1 MSRLADLQRLY
12 SLLDQRRQQVGGTQT
27 LGNLGIIRTWTRR
40 GVYFFFEPGEDRCDS
55 GEGPRVVRVGTH
67 ALSVGSKSTL
77 RQRLGQHRGS
87 MTGGGNHRG
96 SIFRLLVGQALL
108 ARGDE
113 LPCSSWGLMSDI
125 GKASGVL
132 GIERAVLAS
141 AEQPVERA
149 ASRYLAV
156 MPCLWLDVDDEP
168 GPKSLRALIECNAI
182 ALLSNYGRAAID
194 PPSPSWLG
202 RFSDRPLV
210 SGSGLWNQRHVKAE
224 HDRTFLSVLEE
235 MINNVGR
242 DYGRVS

>member
-1 MSRLADLQRLY
+1 MRFYD
-12 SLLDQRRQQVGGTQT
+12 LLDRLEQRVGGKRM
-27 LGNLGIIRTWTRR
+27 LGDFERIRDWPRR
-40 GVYFFFEPGEDRCDS
+40 GVYFFFEPGEARRDS

-67 ALSVGSKSTL
+67 ALIGGSKSTL
-77 RQRLGQHRGS
+77 RQRLGQHRGTAS
-87 MTGGGNHRG
+87 GGGNHRG

-113 LPCSSWGLMSDI
+113 LPCCSWGLMSDI
-125 GKASGVL
+125 GKASVVL
-132 GIERAVLAS
+132 GIDRAVLAS
-141 AEQPVERA
+141 SEQPVERA

-168 GPKSLRALIECNAI
+168 GPNGLRALIECNAI

-194 PPSPSWLG
+194 SPSSSWLG

-210 SGSGLWNQRHVKAE
+210 SGSDLWNQRHVKAE